1 MYHANSFTKL
11 KCEGVNQKPP
21 EIPSE
26 MAGYFVYT
34 KKTFISD
41 GDYPLYSNHAG
52 YTDDEIYS
60 PLIVMDTNEEN
71 K

>member
-1 MYHANSFTKL
+1 MRVCNQNPL
-11 KCEGVNQKPP
+11 KFPSKEGNT
-21 EIPSE
+21 
-26 MAGYFVYT
+26 FVYT

>member
-1 MYHANSFTKL
+1 MILVCPWN
-11 KCEGVNQKPP
+11 P
-21 EIPSE
+21 
-26 MAGYFVYT
+26 AGYFVYT

-41 GDYPLYSNHAG
+41 GDYPLFSNHAG